1 MVVTAFSEYWKPYLI
16 VAAFRKYRC
25 ETWRTLLDNHAR
37 AEHDCDTIP
46 ICNQTINTSILYCL
60 QNISSIYTP
69 HNKVQIK
76 YLFVAIYLDKIVHN
90 SDHNVTIKC
99 KRIEKELNATEHN
112 YTNYEWIMTI
122 PHASSQH
129 SWCGSQLSTE
139 IDNSCQPSSA
149 ARWRGGAGVP
159 TINHINKNQNIWH
172 NWFRYVRLA
181 RRIGTLL
188 ATSQWNIS
196 SVFVR

>member
-1 MVVTAFSEYWKPYLI
+1 MPGPSTTAIPSQF
-16 VAAFRKYRC
+16 VAR
-25 ETWRTLLDNHAR
+25 
-37 AEHDCDTIP
+37 
-46 ICNQTINTSILYCL
+46 QSILRYCIVL
-60 QNISSIYTP
+60 QTYLLSTRITKCKSNI
-69 HNKVQIK
+69 
-76 YLFVAIYLDKIVHN
+76 FVAIYLDKIVHN

-99 KRIEKELNATEHN
+99 KRKEKELNATEHN

-129 SWCGSQLSTE
+129 SWCGSQLSTD